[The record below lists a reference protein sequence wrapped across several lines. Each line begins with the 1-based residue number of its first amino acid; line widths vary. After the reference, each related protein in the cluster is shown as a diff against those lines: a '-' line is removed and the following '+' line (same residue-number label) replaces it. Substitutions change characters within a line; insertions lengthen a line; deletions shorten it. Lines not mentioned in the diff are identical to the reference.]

1 MSEPTKLPSAEQSI
15 AIARQSLI
23 AKDKAR
29 QIMQPVKDR
38 KKAFYENGCGNA
50 MAQSLLEK
58 LMHIAGDNELRADDT
73 AAACEHAIEI
83 YRNQK
88 PEGRHYGNLADMANS
103 QPYQGEPETAASAAA
118 AAFARQDAETEANRA
133 AAREALE
140 LNTDGSSALPPA
152 PPEAVEDKPKRG
164 RKAKT
169 PEATTEAAPP
179 PPPPTLKD
187 DDEEEPS
194 PTPRRQRAAGT
205 ATAIH

>member
-1 MSEPTKLPSAEQSI
+1 MANDSEPTKLPSGEQSI

-38 KKAFYENGCGNA
+38 KKAFYENGSGNA
-50 MAQSLLEK
+50 IAQSLLEK
-58 LMHIAGDNELRADDT
+58 LLHIAGDNELRADDT

-88 PEGRHYGNLADMANS
+88 PENRHYGNLADMANAA
-103 QPYQGEPETAASAAA
+103 EPAPQTAASAAA
-118 AAFARQDAETEANRA
+118 ESFAKEDAEVEANRA
-133 AAREALE
+133 EFREKF
-140 LNTDGSSALPPA
+140 DIPA
-152 PPEAVEDKPKRG
+152 EGVEAPAPEAVEDKPKRG

-169 PEATTEAAPP
+169 PEAAEAAPP
-179 PPPPTLKD
+179 PPPPALKD

-194 PTPRRQRAAGT
+194 PTPRRVRAAGT

>member
-1 MSEPTKLPSAEQSI
+1 MANDSEPTKLPSGEQSI
-15 AIARQSLI
+15 AIARQSLA

-29 QIMQPVKDR
+29 QLMQPVKDR
-38 KKAFYENGCGNA
+38 KKAFYENGRGNA

-58 LMHIAGDNELRADDT
+58 LLHIAGDNELRADDA

-88 PEGRHYGNLADMANS
+88 PENRHYGNLADMANS
-103 QPYQGEPETAASAAA
+103 AEPEPQSAASAAA
-118 AAFARQDAETEANRA
+118 EAFAAEDEELAASRAETRK
-133 AAREALE
+133 ALD
-140 LNTDGSSALPPA
+140 LNPDGSSALPP
-152 PPEAVEDKPKRG
+152 PEAVEGKPKRG

-169 PEATTEAAPP
+169 PEAVEAAPP
-179 PPPPTLKD
+179 PPPPALKD

-194 PTPRRQRAAGT
+194 PTPRRVRAAGT